1 MKISLLKPTKYL
13 FRSKPKAVEIS
24 LEEEIPLLDSEQ
36 ETSDMGVKLYNI
48 EVVAVSPRNVAVVE
62 EEREMI
68 HEPDFSRNISKD
80 EREEVSVPSSGNF
93 ESFMLD
99 HLCFQ
104 YKNPVLEEV
113 VKVEDK
119 IEDDQKEREGPIS
132 KLFGG
137 HIFKRTRD
145 DRIGVSIKNSSST
158 NGIFI
163 SKMSISSRLRSSAM
177 LVGMRIATI
186 NGITC
191 PKALSAAV
199 ELIRSAQGDL
209 KVIAAKEDDPIFASE
224 DSAEEDQ
231 INDEP
236 MINSETPLECRRSSS
251 FKSIVHNL

>member
-1 MKISLLKPTKYL
+1 M
-13 FRSKPKAVEIS
+13 S
-24 LEEEIPLLDSEQ
+24 LEEERPLLDSEQ
-36 ETSDMGVKLYNI
+36 ETSDMGVKLSNI
-48 EVVAVSPRNVAVVE
+48 EVVAVSPRNVVVVE

-68 HEPDFSRNISKD
+68 HEPDFCRKISTN
-80 EREEVSVPSSGNF
+80 EREEASVASSGDF
-93 ESFMLD
+93 ASFIFD
-99 HLCFQ
+99 NLCFQ

-113 VKVEDK
+113 VKVEDNA
-119 IEDDQKEREGPIS
+119 EDDQKDREEPIS
-132 KLFGG
+132 RLFGG

-163 SKMSISSRLRSSAM
+163 SKMSISTRLRSSAL

-236 MINSETPLECRRSSS
+236 MKHSETPLESRRSSS

>member
-1 MKISLLKPTKYL
+1 
-13 FRSKPKAVEIS
+13 
-24 LEEEIPLLDSEQ
+24 
-36 ETSDMGVKLYNI
+36 
-48 EVVAVSPRNVAVVE
+48 
-62 EEREMI
+62 
-68 HEPDFSRNISKD
+68 
-80 EREEVSVPSSGNF
+80 
-93 ESFMLD
+93 
-99 HLCFQ
+99 
-104 YKNPVLEEV
+104 LEEV
-113 VKVEDK
+113 VKVEDNV
-119 IEDDQKEREGPIS
+119 EDDQKERR
-132 KLFGG
+132 LFGG

-163 SKMSISSRLRSSAM
+163 SKMNISTRLRSSAL
-177 LVGMRIATI
+177 LVGMRIVTI
-186 NGITC
+186 NGMTC

-236 MINSETPLECRRSSS
+236 MKYSETPLECRRSSS